1 MPVTDRLMTPRHAVC
16 TDPSV
21 HVLEPRCTE
30 NTLVAAVALLPR
42 WPIDCK
48 GTAHACTQ
56 KPASGARLGQ
66 QGTAAGPIGTA
77 CGRRKRSRLGS
88 AERWLV
94 RRVFLDQT
102 SDEDDDPW
110 RLPTLYGLTRLWI
123 RLVRSGPFGWCS
135 RWVAVPVAF
144 FRPGSLVP
152 MSVS

>member
-1 MPVTDRLMTPRHAVC
+1 MYAKAGFRRK
-16 TDPSV
+16 
-21 HVLEPRCTE
+21 
-30 NTLVAAVALLPR
+30 
-42 WPIDCK
+42 I
-48 GTAHACTQ
+48 GTARYR
-56 KPASGARLGQ
+56 GR
-66 QGTAAGPIGTA
+66 PIGTA

-88 AERWLV
+88 TERWLV

>member
-1 MPVTDRLMTPRHAVC
+1 MTGSAMQASMYRSIC
-16 TDPSV
+16 S
-21 HVLEPRCTE
+21 LEPRCTE

-56 KPASGARLGQ
+56 KPDSGAAQ
-66 QGTAAGPIGTA
+66 DSTARYRGRPIGTA
-77 CGRRKRSRLGS
+77 CGRRKRTRLGS
-88 AERWLV
+88 TES
-94 RRVFLDQT
+94 RVFLDQT

>member
-66 QGTAAGPIGTA
+66 QGTAAGQSAQLAAGENVVDWA
-77 CGRRKRSRLGS
+77 QLKRVAG
-88 AERWLV
+88 A
-94 RRVFLDQT
+94 RVFLDQT

>member
-30 NTLVAAVALLPR
+30 NMHWLPQLHSCLDGPLTARAQRMHVRKSRLQALR
-42 WPIDCK
+42 KI
-48 GTAHACTQ
+48 GTARYR
-56 KPASGARLGQ
+56 GR
-66 QGTAAGPIGTA
+66 PIGTA
-77 CGRRKRSRLGS
+77 CGRRKRTRLGS
-88 AERWLV
+88 TES
-94 RRVFLDQT
+94 RVFLDQT

>member
-1 MPVTDRLMTPRHAVC
+1 MQYVQIR
-16 TDPSV
+16 SV

-66 QGTAAGPIGTA
+66 QGTAAANRTA
-77 CGRRKRSRLGS
+77 CGRRKRSRLAQLKRVSGS
-88 AERWLV
+88 PCFFGSNF
-94 RRVFLDQT
+94 RRRR
-102 SDEDDDPW
+102 DPW

>member
-66 QGTAAGPIGTA
+66 QGTAAANRTA

-88 AERWLV
+88 TETGVWFA
-94 RRVFLDQT
+94 VFF
-102 SDEDDDPW
+102 W
-110 RLPTLYGLTRLWI
+110 IKLPTKT
-123 RLVRSGPFGWCS
+123 
-135 RWVAVPVAF
+135 
-144 FRPGSLVP
+144 
-152 MSVS
+152 